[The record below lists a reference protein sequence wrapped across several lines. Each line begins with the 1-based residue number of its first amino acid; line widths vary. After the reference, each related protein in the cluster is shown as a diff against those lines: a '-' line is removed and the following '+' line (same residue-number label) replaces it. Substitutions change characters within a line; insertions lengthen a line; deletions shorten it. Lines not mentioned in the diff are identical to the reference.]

1 MMSSLRVALGSAIS
15 ISLCLSGCG
24 CAATPPPAAA
34 EATPE
39 GAEAA
44 ERGIVDLHPKT
55 RSQVKGSLSLRDSPD
70 GLSIKGKL
78 KGVEAGSHGFTLHE
92 SGDCTAHDA
101 KTVGPI
107 WNPTAADPPLGIL
120 GNVVGSDET
129 GEAVVDLVVPGLTVS
144 GEHSVLGHAVV
155 LHAWPLDPAADLS
168 KVPFLA
174 CGVIEAR
181 AAL

>member
-1 MMSSLRVALGSAIS
+1 MMSSLRVAVGSAVW

-24 CAATPPPAAA
+24 GAAQPPAAA
-34 EATPE
+34 EAAPTE
-39 GAEAA
+39 TAGV

-55 RSQVKGSLSLRDSPD
+55 RSQVKGSLALRDSPE

-78 KGVEAGSHGFTLHE
+78 KGVESGSHGFTLHE

-101 KTVGPI
+101 KTVGVV

-120 GNVVGSDET
+120 GNVVGNDET
-129 GEAVVDLVVPGLTVS
+129 GEAEVDLVVPGLTVS

-155 LHAWPLDPAADLS
+155 LHAWPLDPAADLA